1 MPSHD
6 SPAQPEPGATEGP
19 RQVSSWRLGWWPARW
34 RQPQPEVAAAP
45 ADEEGER
52 DVEPQEQVGNGADLQ
67 TGNSEDSTHTAVIDI
82 PTDAS
87 SSHEAPPGGGPVH
100 EPSPPPSLPP
110 IATTAADAAS
120 GSQRAR
126 TDPARPYRH
135 WLTRWR
141 GLRERPAAGDGGSEA
156 DSTPATPLL
165 ADAAWEAAAEGAS
178 SRMEEDEEVAERMED
193 DGEDGGGADRSSCLP
208 AGSSLSRYVSRLS
221 DSLGRSRSVAS
232 LAGGQHGACLICL
245 EPFTPEELES
255 GEAIALDCE
264 CRGEV
269 AMRHYACAVKWIKVK
284 GDLVCDVCKAEVKNL
299 PAPTPPASESDGE
312 SYQGR
317 PSAFGA
323 SYSPW
328 RHEDAFGD
336 RREDGMDSVY
346 DCLKV
351 VWIVMIVCVL
361 FFDLPFYQSLWA
373 GVIIGTAY
381 TTVSRI
387 YAALQRAAM
396 RYHLQSQLRADAD
409 APPSR

>member
-1 MPSHD
+1 M
-6 SPAQPEPGATEGP
+6 
-19 RQVSSWRLGWWPARW
+19 
-34 RQPQPEVAAAP
+34 
-45 ADEEGER
+45 
-52 DVEPQEQVGNGADLQ
+52 GNGADLQ

-87 SSHEAPPGGGPVH
+87 SSDEAPPGGGPVH

-165 ADAAWEAAAEGAS
+165 ADAAWEAAAEGGP
-178 SRMEEDEEVAERMED
+178 SRMEEEEDAAGRMED

-284 GDLVCDVCKAEVKNL
+284 GDLVCDVCKAEVRCAVRWPILPVSGMAALLVLGAAMAVMVAATSVAAPVMLGDVEVSNL
-299 PAPTPPASESDGE
+299 VIVALVVVGSRATLRFVGAEVSTVAAAALRRMESDGISVCFE
-312 SYQGR
+312 SGAVAVAGL
-317 PSAFGA
+317 PMSAGPLCIIVHSPLVVKEKLSSSGWGSANPAECHIA
-323 SYSPW
+323 SGNC
-328 RHEDAFGD
+328 D
-336 RREDGMDSVY
+336 
-346 DCLKV
+346 
-351 VWIVMIVCVL
+351 I
-361 FFDLPFYQSLWA
+361 
-373 GVIIGTAY
+373 
-381 TTVSRI
+381 
-387 YAALQRAAM
+387 
-396 RYHLQSQLRADAD
+396 
-409 APPSR
+409 